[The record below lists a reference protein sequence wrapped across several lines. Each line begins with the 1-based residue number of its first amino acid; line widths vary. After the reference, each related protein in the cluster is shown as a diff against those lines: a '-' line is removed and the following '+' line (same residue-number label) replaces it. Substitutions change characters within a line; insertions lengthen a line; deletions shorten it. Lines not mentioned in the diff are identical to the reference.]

1 VQQIAFETLSFLIV
15 EDSAYMR
22 AILRTILMGFGCRK
36 VYEAEDGA
44 DGLEKLDAYGPD
56 IVIVDWEMPVLN
68 GPEMIKFI
76 RNPGGNRHAFVPIIL
91 LTAHTERR
99 RIVETKA
106 FGVHEVLRKPVSP
119 RAIYQRVASIIL
131 KPRPFLRTAA
141 YFGPEL
147 RAEMRPAANKP
158 SVETIDGRSLVE
170 V

>member
-1 VQQIAFETLSFLIV
+1 MQQIAFETLSFLIV

-22 AILRTILMGFGCRK
+22 KILRTILMGFGSRK
-36 VYEAEDGA
+36 IYEAEDGIG
-44 DGLEKLDAYGPD
+44 GLEKLDGYGPD

-76 RNPGGNRHAFVPIIL
+76 RNPDGNRYAFVPIIL

-99 RIVETKA
+99 RIMEA
-106 FGVHEVLRKPVSP
+106 RDLGAHEVLRKPVSA

-131 KPRPFLRTAA
+131 NPRPFLRTAT
-141 YFGPEL
+141 YFGPEA
-147 RAEMRPAANKP
+147 RAEMRPAANKIA
-158 SVETIDGRSLVE
+158 VETIDKRTLME